1 MRPLYLGLAF
11 SVLPKGKSML
21 TTTDLLP
28 VIITTIAVGVALAG
42 FMFTVML
49 VFFRML
55 NQRVSESEERVTRL
69 ITETVARLTRLISE
83 TEARITVR
91 IDANGQRID
100 NLESRMQR
108 VEQETAE
115 IKGALTVIQNALPI
129 RIGD

>member
-69 ITETVARLTRLISE
+69 ITETDARLTRLISE